1 MAKTTIV
8 KLLDDLDGSEAAETV
23 QFGLDGVLHGIDLSE
38 GNAKELRGILAP
50 YIEAGRQQAGGA
62 RVRMQ
67 SSGTTVTQRRERNQ
81 AIREWA
87 RSRGLEISERGR
99 IPQEIVD
106 EYQRAA

>member
-1 MAKTTIV
+1 MARTTIV
-8 KLLDDLDGSEAAETV
+8 KILDDLDGSEAAETV
-23 QFGLDGVLHGIDLSE
+23 QFGLDGVLHEIDLSE
-38 GNAKELRGILAP
+38 GNAKELRGILSP

-67 SSGTTVTQRRERNQ
+67 SSGTTVLQRRKESQ

-87 RSRGLEISERGR
+87 RGQGKGVAERGR

-106 EYQRAA
+106 EYRRAA